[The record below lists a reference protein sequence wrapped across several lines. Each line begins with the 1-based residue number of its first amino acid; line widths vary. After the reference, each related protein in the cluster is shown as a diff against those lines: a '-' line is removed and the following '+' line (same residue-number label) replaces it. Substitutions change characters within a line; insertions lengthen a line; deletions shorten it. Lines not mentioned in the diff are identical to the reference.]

1 MAEAAATARQSVGE
15 GTDTAAAGAG
25 IAARAGTC
33 CSKARSPAP
42 SSFAPSEAPPS
53 CPPSA
58 QRPCDVR
65 RRTPGG
71 TGHGSA
77 GQGNGYAEGSFG
89 RVGSRSRCSPE
100 PWRPTSGRTGAVLAW
115 AGGHSD
121 VYGSFG
127 RGSPLLGARRG
138 RRGRAFWSQDSFVQG
153 GDADGFIRCPR
164 AGTGWFLGC
173 IKGTAGGE
181 EEVAGPRPV
190 QLLVTVADVALYK
203 KGRSNRGYGRADRDD
218 GRDGGRA
225 GWSGGRGAVSSGG
238 RGASNASLVDG
249 MKCRST
255 NDGRGRDADAP
266 GWCRGRSQ
274 GTHVIFFE
282 WMMEG
287 SIW

>member
-1 MAEAAATARQSVGE
+1 MLWGCADPSPRTAWDPPRDPPRDMEAQLSFVRQLRGGVELRQQEAVAEAAATARQSVGE

-77 GQGNGYAEGSFG
+77 GQGDGYAEGSFG

-121 VYGSFG
+121 VHGSFG
-127 RGSPLLGARRG
+127 RGSPLLGA

-153 GDADGFIRCPR
+153 GDADGFI
-164 AGTGWFLGC
+164 
-173 IKGTAGGE
+173 
-181 EEVAGPRPV
+181 
-190 QLLVTVADVALYK
+190 
-203 KGRSNRGYGRADRDD
+203 
-218 GRDGGRA
+218 
-225 GWSGGRGAVSSGG
+225 
-238 RGASNASLVDG
+238 
-249 MKCRST
+249 
-255 NDGRGRDADAP
+255 
-266 GWCRGRSQ
+266 
-274 GTHVIFFE
+274 
-282 WMMEG
+282 
-287 SIW
+287 